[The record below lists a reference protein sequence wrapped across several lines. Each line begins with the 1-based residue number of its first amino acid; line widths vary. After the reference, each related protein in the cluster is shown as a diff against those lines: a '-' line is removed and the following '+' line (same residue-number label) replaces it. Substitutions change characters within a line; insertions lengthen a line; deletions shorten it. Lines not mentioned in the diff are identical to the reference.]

1 MMDASLILA
10 LFLGLDIVAALLALV
25 FLLFRYARSV
35 SRAPSSG
42 FAGLPK
48 RLPNRAAPD
57 TVSTPAAKPMA
68 PVERPVPQ
76 PGSPSN
82 AKGGESEGPGRT

>member
-1 MMDASLILA
+1 MDASLILA

-25 FLLFRYARSV
+25 FLLFRYARRV

-48 RLPNRAAPD
+48 RPPKAAAPPS
-57 TVSTPAAKPMA
+57 VSALSPKGTDPAL
-68 PVERPVPQ
+68 RPVQEP
-76 PGSPSN
+76 PTPSS
-82 AKGGESEGPGRT
+82 AGDDGDREGPGRT

>member
-48 RLPNRAAPD
+48 RLPHHAAPD
-57 TVSTPAAKPMA
+57 SVSAPSAKPPE
-68 PVERPVPQ
+68 PVERPAPQ
-76 PGSPSN
+76 PGSPSH
-82 AKGGESEGPGRT
+82 AKGGASEGPGRT